1 MFWIESAS
9 IGGLSPRTSDAP
21 LDVVGI
27 VDAYDGGARLTVVD
41 EVNSRL
47 VRAASVS

>member
-9 IGGLSPRTSDAP
+9 IGGLSPGSSDVAP
-21 LDVVGI
+21 RVVAN
-27 VDAYDGGARLTVVD
+27 DAGGDGARLTVVE

>member
-9 IGGLSPRTSDAP
+9 IGGFSPRTSDAP
-21 LDVVGI
+21 LGVGA
-27 VDAYDGGARLTVVD
+27 VDRVGGARLTVVE

-47 VRAASVS
+47 VRAASDS